1 MPSRIPRRTFLT
13 GLAGGAVALSTD
25 PARAA
30 ALPEPRREDGSL
42 FSTPPMVWAPR
53 ADGADILWAVSRL
66 ARGRVE
72 IREPGGRVRVVA
84 EDRYGFTPQSP
95 QLMRVRLDDLQPGT
109 EYEWRAVAD
118 AIDGAGGREETP
130 WKHLRT
136 LDPATSRSHFVVWN
150 DTHEHHET
158 IQRLQQVTPSADFLL
173 WNGDTCNDW
182 HEEEWLVP
190 TLMAPA
196 GLDISEGHPLLLTL
210 GNHDIRGK
218 YGFRLPEHV
227 GFPGDRP
234 YYAFRNG
241 PVAIIGL
248 NTGEDKPDDHPSFHG
263 RVASQRLREEQAEW
277 LERTI
282 IRPEFAN
289 APFRIVFCHIPL
301 RWLDEP
307 EVVDYAGG
315 GYDHYARSS
324 RDLWHDAL
332 VRWGAQV
339 VISGHTHRTQ
349 SIPASAAFPYAQI
362 TGGGPRLEQA
372 TWMEAE
378 ADDAA
383 LTITV
388 RRLETGE
395 IASQDRFP
403 RLT

>member
-1 MPSRIPRRTFLT
+1 
-13 GLAGGAVALSTD
+13 
-25 PARAA
+25 
-30 ALPEPRREDGSL
+30 
-42 FSTPPMVWAPR
+42 
-53 ADGADILWAVSRL
+53 
-66 ARGRVE
+66 
-72 IREPGGRVRVVA
+72 
-84 EDRYGFTPQSP
+84 
-95 QLMRVRLDDLQPGT
+95 
-109 EYEWRAVAD
+109 
-118 AIDGAGGREETP
+118 
-130 WKHLRT
+130 
-136 LDPATSRSHFVVWN
+136 
-150 DTHEHHET
+150 
-158 IQRLQQVTPSADFLL
+158 
-173 WNGDTCNDW
+173 
-182 HEEEWLVP
+182 
-190 TLMAPA
+190 
-196 GLDISEGHPLLLTL
+196 
-210 GNHDIRGK
+210 
-218 YGFRLPEHV
+218 
-227 GFPGDRP
+227 DRP

-395 IASQDRFP
+395 IAS
-403 RLT
+403 

>member
-1 MPSRIPRRTFLT
+1 MKSSIGRRTFLS
-13 GLAGGAVALSTD
+13 GLAGGAVALTAD
-25 PARAA
+25 QARALELPRSR
-30 ALPEPRREDGSL
+30 ALDGQL
-42 FSTPPMVWAPR
+42 LRTPPMVWAPR
-53 ADGADILWAVSRL
+53 PDGADILWAVSRL

-72 IREPGGRVRVVA
+72 LRGPDGSVRTVQ
-84 EDRYGFTPQSP
+84 EDGYGFTPQAAEV
-95 QLMRVRLDDLQPGT
+95 MRVRIEGLQPGA
-109 EYEWRAVAD
+109 EYEWRAVID
-118 AIDGAGGREETP
+118 AIDGDDERVETP
-130 WKHLRT
+130 WKRFRT
-136 LDPATSRSHFVVWN
+136 LDPIASRSRFVVWN

-158 IQRLQQVTPSADFLL
+158 IQRLQQVTPEADFLL

-196 GLDISEGHPLLLTL
+196 GVDISAGHPLLLTL

-234 YYAFRNG
+234 YFAFRNG

-248 NTGEDKPDDHPSFHG
+248 NTGEDKPDDHPSFQG
-263 RVASQRLREEQAEW
+263 RVSSQALREEQAEW

-282 IRPEFAN
+282 ARPEFAS
-289 APFRIVFCHIPL
+289 APYRVVSCHIPL

-307 EVVDYAGG
+307 ETVDYAGTG
-315 GYDHYARSS
+315 FDHYARSS

-339 VISGHTHRTQ
+339 VISGHTHRTA
-349 SIPASAAFPYAQI
+349 SIPANAAFPYAQI
-362 TGGGPRLEQA
+362 TGGGPRMEQA
-372 TWMEAE
+372 TWMQVD
-378 ADDAA
+378 ADETA

-388 RRLETGE
+388 NRLESGE
-395 IASQDRFP
+395 VASQDRFP